1 MRYIKQILFS
11 VLLLSLLICFFVFGV
26 SAAPLDDQITM
37 VYGDYS
43 RTYNTTG
50 CNTWRDL
57 VAKDTPTVNFLSIDR
72 YGRVVYNYTDNY
84 IDYETFVVC
93 DEKFLPVYADNAFK
107 DTVYTFGTLRLMFDG
122 EPIYSF
128 SFDSG
133 SFWFD
138 FTGDSL
144 DPGIFS
150 DDHGYIFYR
159 DQVGILYQVNYD
171 DGTQVSENDDVSSN
185 HYYLQALISFKV
197 DFIDAS
203 GSVVN
208 TVTFTGSFPSFDLNE
223 ICDDN
228 VVVLDDLS
236 EYYFDFSPYGQA
248 VLVDDFTGDEY
259 YLISDGEFMEEVALQ
274 FFATGD
280 PCSLS
285 LHPSL
290 IVTAHTPATCTV
302 DGLKT
307 SKCRLCGEYSEEIIP
322 AAGHNYYKEVIVV
335 EPTCEAEG
343 LKGKACS
350 GCDSIAFYKE
360 LPALG
365 HDLDFFKNCS
375 RCDYSEN
382 LLSDIS
388 SGIRDWFNG
397 NGDSSS
403 GDGEKNLWDQIK
415 EFLTDDS
422 EGIHTTFDGLAK
434 FLSLGLVL
442 VLVLIF
448 YPLLK
453 PLFELLGNLI
463 SNGVQAIRSGSKSL
477 SKKVKNY
484 KKKVTNKK

>member
-1 MRYIKQILFS
+1 MKYIKKVFL
-11 VLLLSLLICFFVFGV
+11 LLALLSLLIGFFAF
-26 SAAPLDDQITM
+26 SALAAPVDNQITI
-37 VYGDYS
+37 VYGDYT
-43 RTYNTTG
+43 RTYDITG

-57 VAKDTPTVNFLSIDR
+57 VAKDTPMDSFLSIDK
-72 YGRVVYNYTDNY
+72 YNRVVYNYAENFV
-84 IDYETFVVC
+84 DYETFVVC
-93 DEKFLPVYADNAFK
+93 DANFNWVYADDFFK
-107 DTVYTFGTLRLMFDG
+107 DTTYTFATLRLMFD
-122 EPIYSF
+122 ETPIYS
-128 SFDSG
+128 STMGGNLWCDYI
-133 SFWFD
+133 
-138 FTGDSL
+138 GDSL

-150 DDHGYIFYR
+150 DDYGFLFYR
-159 DQVGILYQVNYD
+159 DEIGVLYQIYD
-171 DGTQVSENDDVSSN
+171 EFGIEVDENDDILSN
-185 HYYLQALISFKV
+185 HFYLIAEINFRV
-197 DFIDAS
+197 DFSDVP
-203 GSVVN
+203 GSVTD
-208 TVTFTGSFPSFDLNE
+208 TVVFSGRFTSFDLNK
-223 ICDDN
+223 ICTDN
-228 VVVLDDLS
+228 VVVMDDLM

-248 VLVDDFTGDEY
+248 VLVDDFTGEEY
-259 YLISDGEFMEEVALQ
+259 YLIYDGAFISEAVTYCT
-274 FFATGD
+274 ATQD
-280 PCSLS
+280 PCAFG
-285 LHPSL
+285 LHPGL
-290 IVTAHTPATCTV
+290 IVTAYTPATCTV
-302 DGLKT
+302 DGLRT
-307 SKCRLCGEYSEEIIP
+307 SKCRLCGEYSEEVIP
-322 AAGHNYYKEVIVV
+322 ADGHNYYKEVIVV

-365 HDLDFFKNCS
+365 HDLDFFKNCT

-415 EFLTDDS
+415 EYLTGDS

-434 FLSLGLVL
+434 ILSLGLVL

-453 PLFELLGNLI
+453 PLFELLANLI
-463 SNGVQAIRSGSKSL
+463 SNGVQAIRAGSKSL